1 MNIAALVGVG
11 LVAAVLSIVIKQYKP
26 ELGIFISLLAGIII
40 LSAILG
46 VLKPAIDTILELVG
60 MAGLDESYGNVLI
73 KALAVCYV
81 TQIAADS
88 CRDAGEGAIAGKV
101 EMAGKAA
108 IIVISLPMFKALVN
122 TVSGLFAL

>member
-81 TQIAADS
+81 TQIASDS

-122 TVSGLFAL
+122 TVSGLFAI

>member
-26 ELGIFISLLAGIII
+26 ELGIFISLFAGIII

>member
-122 TVSGLFAL
+122 TVSGLFAI